1 MRLYVK
7 GVVLGYQRGLRTQN
21 NDVSLVK
28 MRIPVYRV
36 SVRELADLTRTVRRL
51 GA

>member
-1 MRLYVK
+1 VRLYVK

-28 MRIPVYRV
+28 IE
-36 SVRELADLTRTVRRL
+36 VR
-51 GA
+51 